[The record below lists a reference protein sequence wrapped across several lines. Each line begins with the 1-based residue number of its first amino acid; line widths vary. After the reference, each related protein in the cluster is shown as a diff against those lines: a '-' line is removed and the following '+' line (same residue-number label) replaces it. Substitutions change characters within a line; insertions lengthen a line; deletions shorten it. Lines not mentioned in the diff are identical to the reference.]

1 MKQKQKQ
8 KQKNKNSKS
17 ESKTEQKD
25 PKNETKSQDSNDKKT
40 KVDFKNLSISEEF
53 ALIEESK
60 KKHEELIENESWC
73 LINFSWYKQWVEYIE
88 QKDQEDVENLKYP
101 KPGKIDNSPL
111 FEKNKLKRDLKENED
126 YTLVHKETSKLFQ
139 EIYGDMEKISKKVI
153 KIGKKKHQKIVE
165 IYNLTFYIHC
175 LEDGKLKKKATVH
188 LSRSLKHLDLFD
200 LIANTWKVPIKKVR
214 IYILNQGKIGKE
226 IKNKKKFLYSSR
238 LEDFEKV
245 FFEIKGYKE
254 PPRVSKKKK
263 KNKKNKSSSSD
274 NDHDHDHDPDS
285 DPQQTKFSVLK
296 VWKKKSQQKNQLNK
310 YSGLVGLNNLGNT
323 CFMNSSLQCLL
334 NTIVIRDYFL
344 TNKYSKEINKKN
356 KIGMGGKLAKAFAE
370 LEQNYWTTRSSSISP
385 RNLKFVIGRFASQF
399 MGFSQQ
405 DSHELLSFLLDGLHE
420 DLNRIK
426 KKPYIQ
432 DIDGKNCKDL
442 PKLARDSWKNY
453 KKRNDSFIVD
463 HFEGLLRNRLECP
476 KCKTVSYKFD
486 PCRYLSVP
494 LPSSLEF
501 SLAVTL
507 IPVNK
512 QKKMFK
518 YYITIQKTLG
528 LDGVLTEL
536 STLTGIETNRLCLA
550 EIYNNNIYKI
560 FTSDNAFFKISKK
573 DIIVA
578 FEFPETPKDK
588 KDSKDIKDT
597 KDSKATKNTKNKK
610 DTKNTKNKEDD
621 EDKEDKEELYY
632 VPMNYQIMK
641 FNKFRCAGI
650 PELFRFPLKS
660 KMNYESFY
668 SLCTERLF
676 NCIPELLEK
685 TEKLE
690 KELSKKSNQ
699 SDKSDLNSESSKN
712 GKEKTEEDTGE
723 GSESG
728 KGEGSESGM
737 EKGNKKKKEKKDD
750 KEKNNK
756 KNEKK
761 KNNKKLSKEEKAIIK
776 QGFQLN
782 ELYPFFRIVTIHKR
796 KRKAQTIT
804 LLDENSEISIK
815 DNIRIYL
822 RFNPYLLQKF
832 PKILDPLSEIEP
844 HSSLKK
850 YQKSLKKGKFSSQTS
865 LSKCIDCFLTTEKL
879 SKENT
884 WYCSDCKEHVQ
895 AWKKFDIWELP
906 NVLIIQ
912 LKRFTQSRYSRRKI
926 DKYVEFPEILDM
938 CDYLIGPN
946 KNSKKY
952 KYKLYAVSNHYG
964 GVGGGHYTA
973 FGKSHS
979 TQKWY
984 SYNDS
989 RCSRVNGSD
998 AVKTSAAYVLF
1009 YQKINPQENNNEKDE
1024 ESKKN
1029 ENGNGNGNGVEK
1041 DKDKKTEK
1049 KNQKN
1054 DKDKKKE
1061 KKKKDK
1067 KKEKDNQEKENKN
1080 KKDEGSNNKKKKK
1093 DEKGNEKSEKDK
1105 DKKTEKND
1113 QKNDKEK
1120 KKEKKKKYKT
1130 KEKDNQEEENKNKKD
1145 EGSNNEKDE
1154 ESKKDEKENE
1164 KSEKDK
1170 DKKTEKND
1178 QKDDKEKKKEKKK
1191 KDKKKEKDNQ
1201 EEETKSKNDDKK
1213 MKEENEKKGKEQ
1225 EKDDDKDNNSD
1236 EEENEANK

>member
-1 MKQKQKQ
+1 MT
-8 KQKNKNSKS
+8 KNKNKS

-111 FEKNKLKRDLKENED
+111 FENNQLKRDLKENED

-139 EIYGDMEKISKKVI
+139 EIYGGMEKISKKVI

-175 LEDGKLKKKATVH
+175 LEDGNLKKKATVH

-254 PPRVSKKKK
+254 PPRVSKKK
-263 KNKKNKSSSSD
+263 KKNKSSSSD

-463 HFEGLLRNRLECP
+463 HFQGLLRNRLECP

-512 QKKMFK
+512 QKKMLK

-560 FTSDNAFFKISKK
+560 FTSNNAFFKISKK

-597 KDSKATKNTKNKK
+597 KDSKDTKNTKNKK

-621 EDKEDKEELYY
+621 EDKEDKEDKEELYY

-737 EKGNKKKKEKKDD
+737 EKGNKKKKEKKAD
-750 KEKNNK
+750 KE
-756 KNEKK
+756 K

-782 ELYPFFRIVTIHKR
+782 ELYPLFRIVTIHKR

-1029 ENGNGNGNGVEK
+1029 ENGNGNGKGKGVEK

-1120 KKEKKKKYKT
+1120 KKEKKKKDKT
-1130 KEKDNQEEENKNKKD
+1130 KEKDNQDEENKNKKD

-1201 EEETKSKNDDKK
+1201 EEETKSKKDDKK

>member
-1 MKQKQKQ
+1 MT
-8 KQKNKNSKS
+8 KNKNKP

-25 PKNETKSQDSNDKKT
+25 PKKETKSQGSNEEKT
-40 KVDFKNLSISEEF
+40 KVDYKNLPISDEF

-60 KKHEELIENESWC
+60 KKHSELIENESWC
-73 LINFSWYKQWVEYIE
+73 LINFSWYKQWTEYIE

-111 FEKNKLKRDLKENED
+111 LEKNKLKRDLKENED
-126 YTLVHKETSKLFQ
+126 YTLVHKETWKLFQ
-139 EIYGDMEKISKKVI
+139 EIYGDMEKITKKVI

-175 LEDGKLKKKATVH
+175 LEDGNLKKKATVN
-188 LSRSLKHLDLFD
+188 LSRSLKHLDIFD
-200 LIANTWKVPIKKVR
+200 LIANTWKVPIQKVR
-214 IYILNQGKIGKE
+214 IYILNKEKKGKE

-238 LEDFEKV
+238 LEDFERI

-263 KNKKNKSSSSD
+263 KKKKSSSSD
-274 NDHDHDHDPDS
+274 NDPDP

-296 VWKKKSQQKNQLNK
+296 VWKKKSQQKNKLNK

-356 KIGMGGKLAKAFAE
+356 KIGMGGKLARAFAD
-370 LEQNYWTTRSSSISP
+370 LEQNYWTTSSSSISP
-385 RNLKFVIGRFASQF
+385 RNLKYVIGRFASQF

-426 KKPYIQ
+426 KKPYVP

-453 KKRNDSFIVD
+453 KKRNDSFVVD
-463 HFEGLLRNRLECP
+463 HFQGLLRNRLECP
-476 KCKTVSYKFD
+476 TCKNVSYKFD

-501 SLAVTL
+501 SIAVTL

-512 QKKMFK
+512 QKKMLK

-536 STLTGIETNRLCLA
+536 STLAGIETNRLCLA
-550 EIYNNNIYKI
+550 EIYNNTVYKI
-560 FTSDNAFFKISKK
+560 FTSNNAFFKISKK

-588 KDSKDIKDT
+588 KDKKDIKDT
-597 KDSKATKNTKNKK
+597 KDSNDTKNKKDTKNTKNKK
-610 DTKNTKNKEDD
+610 DTKNTKNKEDKED
-621 EDKEDKEELYY
+621 KEDKEGKEDKEDKEDKEELYY

-641 FNKFRCAGI
+641 FNKFRCTGI
-650 PELFRFPLKS
+650 PELFRLPLKS

-690 KELSKKSNQ
+690 KELPKKSNQ

-712 GKEKTEEDTGE
+712 EKEKTEEENEE
-723 GSESG
+723 GSESE
-728 KGEGSESGM
+728 KGNGNG
-737 EKGNKKKKEKKDD
+737 KGNKKKKEKK
-750 KEKNNK
+750 NK
-756 KNEKK
+756 KNQKK
-761 KNNKKLSKEEKAIIK
+761 KKKLSKEDKAIIE
-776 QGFQLN
+776 QGFQLK
-782 ELYPFFRIVTIHKR
+782 ELYPLFRIVTVHKR
-796 KRKAQTIT
+796 KKKSQSIT

-844 HSSLKK
+844 HPSLKK
-850 YQKSLKKGKFSSQTS
+850 YQKSLKKGKSSSQTS
-865 LSKCIDCFLTTEKL
+865 LNKCIDCFLTTEKL

-926 DKYVEFPEILDM
+926 DKYVDFPEILDM
-938 CDYLIGPN
+938 GDYLIGPN

-952 KYKLYAVSNHYG
+952 QYKLYAVSNHYG

-973 FGKSHS
+973 YGKSHS
-979 TQKWY
+979 TKKWY

-989 RCSRVNGSD
+989 RCSRVNGFE
-998 AVKTSAAYVLF
+998 AVKSSAAYVLF
-1009 YQKINPQENNNEKDE
+1009 YQKINPQENNKEKDE
-1024 ESKKN
+1024 ESNNENKTNNKKEKEGKENGKENGGDKDEENKENKKN
-1029 ENGNGNGNGVEK
+1029 DK
-1041 DKDKKTEK
+1041 KDKKNN
-1049 KNQKN
+1049 KN
-1054 DKDKKKE
+1054 
-1061 KKKKDK
+1061 KKKDK
-1067 KKEKDNQEKENKN
+1067 EN
-1080 KKDEGSNNKKKKK
+1080 
-1093 DEKGNEKSEKDK
+1093 
-1105 DKKTEKND
+1105 
-1113 QKNDKEK
+1113 
-1120 KKEKKKKYKT
+1120 
-1130 KEKDNQEEENKNKKD
+1130 
-1145 EGSNNEKDE
+1145 
-1154 ESKKDEKENE
+1154 
-1164 KSEKDK
+1164 
-1170 DKKTEKND
+1170 
-1178 QKDDKEKKKEKKK
+1178 K
-1191 KDKKKEKDNQ
+1191 KDKKGEKDNQ
-1201 EEETKSKNDDKK
+1201 EEETKNEKDKDSQEKTNKDEESDNNKKKKDEQQKSDENKKNKEKRKKKKHDKK
-1213 MKEENEKKGKEQ
+1213 MENGKEEEEEEEEDEDEEKKQKDEKQEEEEGKGELA
-1225 EKDDDKDNNSD
+1225 DNNSD
-1236 EEENEANK
+1236 EEENETNKKNHKKLKKDKKLKEESKENQNEK